1 MNKTIGLVSR
11 NSVGCTFA
19 EWSIFWLSGQT
30 EYFNVRQG
38 KPTTLTNNPVRLH
51 NSHNHH
57 TNNPESPFDIRRA
70 INILTQQSSLT
81 SLYPSPGFNSNYQ
94 CSEIIECFSEKNIP
108 MLYMKLS
115 KGYELFDHFIRYIPN
130 STSSPLGFLVN
141 NNESDPYKWRQ
152 KIILDNKF
160 LSNPF
165 GEELPVNYGLT
176 VESKDFW
183 HDTETTMQHI
193 MNYFE
198 LSIKKDRLE
207 TWIPIAKQW
216 VNGIMPLIEF
226 VEAVDGIADSIANG
240 DDKPLNLTTDQQIVV
255 QHILLFKHKL
265 LLKNYEKFP
274 TNAKDVYLL
283 LEPNTHKFS
292 NEQLEY
298 MHSIGF

>member
-94 CSEIIECFSEKNIP
+94 CSEIIECFFEKNIP

-176 VESKDFW
+176 VESKDFG
-183 HDTETTMQHI
+183 TIQ
-193 MNYFE
+193 
-198 LSIKKDRLE
+198 
-207 TWIPIAKQW
+207 
-216 VNGIMPLIEF
+216 
-226 VEAVDGIADSIANG
+226 
-240 DDKPLNLTTDQQIVV
+240 
-255 QHILLFKHKL
+255 KL
-265 LLKNYEKFP
+265 PCNI
-274 TNAKDVYLL
+274 
-283 LEPNTHKFS
+283 S
-292 NEQLEY
+292 
-298 MHSIGF
+298 